1 MNKLEYISA
10 LKAALAGLPP
20 EVINDMISAYEMRFI
35 EGASIGRSE
44 QEICAGLDQPEVVA
58 ARLRQLADAAPAQ
71 TGASQDNGSATHTNH
86 TNAGSAAF
94 AAQAKTK
101 LPGSG
106 PRLFFSWVGL
116 SLFNC
121 FMLFPAFV
129 FVMLLFA
136 SYMSSFA
143 FLVGGS
149 ALTAASM
156 ANVNMVTLDGA
167 FKNMHRRH
175 IKIEDEGEAVVIDT
189 GKDGI
194 HITDGKDAAS
204 ADGVHVGKDGVHIVD
219 GKDSVHVSGGSVQVS
234 SGGKVTDDIRLDL
247 NKGERVP
254 AFFSGIGIILGGIL
268 LFLLNLVI
276 TKYSFIGLKRY
287 AMLNYTILKN
297 A

>member
-44 QEICAGLDQPEVVA
+44 EEICAGLDQPEVVA
-58 ARLRQLADAAPAQ
+58 ARLRQSAAAPAQ
-71 TGASQDNGSATHTNH
+71 HSAGQDNGSTHPANH
-86 TNAGSAAF
+86 AHAGSAAF

-121 FMLFPAFV
+121 FMLFPAFML
-129 FVMLLFA
+129 VMLLFA

-167 FKNMHRRH
+167 FKNMHSRH

-194 HITDGKDAAS
+194 HIGDGSDGKEA
-204 ADGVHVGKDGVHIVD
+204 VHVTKDGVHIVD
-219 GKDSVHVSGGSVQVS
+219 GKDSVHVSGSGVKVS

-254 AFFSGIGIILGGIL
+254 AFFSGIGLILGGIL
-268 LFLLNLVI
+268 LFLLNLVV
-276 TKYSFIGLKRY
+276 TKYSYIGLKRY
-287 AMLNYTILKN
+287 AIFNYTILKN